1 MGWLRMIPG
10 VIGAG
15 IGGIPTAIF
24 AVFVNFDGGGFGDAS
39 WESGGIVDFD
49 GGIGGDDWAGWFGD
63 FECDFLGGDVFFA
76 GGR

>member
-1 MGWLRMIPG
+1 MIPG
-10 VIGAG
+10 VIGVG

-49 GGIGGDDWAGWFGD
+49 GGIGGDDGA
-63 FECDFLGGDVFFA
+63 V
-76 GGR
+76 R